1 MDKKEILNRMKM
13 FSERTIDNGCS
24 EAEAML
30 AAQKL
35 SELQAKYNVSLTEL
49 DVQEMDF
56 EINYFEAGKRKHPV
70 VCSLN
75 GIRDFCQVEI
85 LMHSYTRRN
94 DNTSGNISF
103 FGAPHNVQNALYLMN
118 LIRATMEQEF
128 AQFKTQWEYQDLR
141 MRHHPQSIRSNFLN
155 AMGYRIGDRLKRMAK
170 DENQQVKE
178 QSSTGT
184 DLVVLAGQKRD
195 LEHRKMFPRIGTARG
210 RNSGSGSAASAGAA
224 AGDRASLS
232 RGVGSGSSGGTLRL
246 S

>member
-30 AAQKL
+30 AAKKL

-56 EINYFEAGKRKHPV
+56 EIHYFEAGKRKHPV

-94 DNTSGNISF
+94 DDTSGNISF
-103 FGAPHNVQNALYLMN
+103 FGAPHNVQNALYMVN
-118 LIRATMEQEF
+118 LIKATMEQEF

-210 RNSGSGSAASAGAA
+210 RHSGSGSAASAGAA